1 MIESSPIAST
11 FAITKDVLHK
21 SPAPAIIPRAQPS
34 RGRRNSTQ
42 SILPDAR
49 KRPSSST
56 SSKAPNGIGVYGT
69 TTEIEKVPGL
79 AGRSVVEV
87 KTATRESLIA
97 KGDNLVEEISSH
109 DGAADIRSL
118 VPVGVNN
125 KASER
130 PLKCEEIENGNGNG
144 KTRPDRPP
152 SISVATRGGKL
163 SKTTTPLNTSFSEP
177 PPRSR
182 PSRTIEPPVKRS
194 HKKGAGL
201 AAQLAAA
208 AAAANYDEEATS
220 IHGDE
225 EEEDDDSE
233 PRYCYC
239 NQVSYGEMVACDMET
254 CAREW
259 FHLDCVGLAK
269 APTKNGKSFCRTV
282 CESVKADYCCRAAKW
297 FCDECKEQVKK
308 GKTPTTTTT
317 PTTSGTVR

>member
-1 MIESSPIAST
+1 M
-11 FAITKDVLHK
+11 KDVHRK

-42 SILPDAR
+42 SILPDVR

-56 SSKAPNGIGVYGT
+56 SNKAPNGIGIHGAT
-69 TTEIEKVPGL
+69 ADSEKVPGFTV
-79 AGRSVVEV
+79 RSAVDA
-87 KTATRESLIA
+87 KTTTKEPPNA
-97 KGDNLVEEISSH
+97 KGEHLVEDISGH
-109 DGAADIRSL
+109 DGAADPHGPAALGTGNR
-118 VPVGVNN
+118 
-125 KASER
+125 ATER
-130 PLKCEEIENGNGNG
+130 PLKREEIENGNS

-152 SISVATRGGKL
+152 SISIATRGGGKL

-208 AAAANYDEEATS
+208 ALAANHDEEASS
-220 IHGDE
+220 IQGDE
-225 EEEDDDSE
+225 EEEEDDLE

-269 APTKNGKSFCRTV
+269 APTKNGK
-282 CESVKADYCCRAAKW
+282 
-297 FCDECKEQVKK
+297 
-308 GKTPTTTTT
+308 
-317 PTTSGTVR
+317 